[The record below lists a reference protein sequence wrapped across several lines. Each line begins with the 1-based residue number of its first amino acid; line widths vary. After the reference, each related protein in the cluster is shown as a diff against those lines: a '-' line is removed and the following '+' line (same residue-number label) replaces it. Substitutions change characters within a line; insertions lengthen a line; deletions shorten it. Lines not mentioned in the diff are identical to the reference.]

1 MEYELRDYNKIICE
15 AEEEED
21 VHGSTT
27 LLDPSEGEEPT
38 TDNDVVPEAYS
49 ASMSSRRSFDES
61 HHSEDDLC
69 VHLMLFSVNVLPM
82 FSWANPQQNA
92 WIVWD
97 YRFSSDQL

>member
-82 FSWANPQQNA
+82 FS
-92 WIVWD
+92 
-97 YRFSSDQL
+97 